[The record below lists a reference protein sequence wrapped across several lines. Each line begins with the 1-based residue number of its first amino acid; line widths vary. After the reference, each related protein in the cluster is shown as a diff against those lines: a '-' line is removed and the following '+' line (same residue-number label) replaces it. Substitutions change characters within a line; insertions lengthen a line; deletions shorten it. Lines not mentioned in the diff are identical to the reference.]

1 MPAALGTESRWR
13 FLVHALRGSL
23 TGRRPH
29 TASLLCLSL
38 SRMQQLSCAESN
50 VLQAARKSDSRHGGD
65 LREPSRIHAEHH
77 GGGEM
82 SRDVWEQWQRAGFV
96 PAPAATLNSKHGS
109 KTRDAAPTSHPT
121 SKDVDVT
128 ERDQGASDV
137 SKPSLNSKVIAESP
151 GGLVPHMDTSSTV
164 TERGSCGV
172 WDVAYDKSA
181 AEETVRK
188 LGLHWHRQE
197 VESVKHAAA
206 DGSGD
211 RTSGPGTTVN
221 GGIPGHNGSQELA
234 SSALNNSCA
243 HTACSAK
250 VTIFKYCMQRLH

>member
-1 MPAALGTESRWR
+1 M
-13 FLVHALRGSL
+13 HALRGSL